1 MKNDDGIKRSE
12 WLIVLISAISVFIAG
27 IALYATLKQMRAS
40 ERAYQ
45 AQAWQMLNSHMIEID
60 KVFIERP
67 YIWPYFCSGKHID
80 SKDKNFLLV
89 MSVADLHLDFFD
101 SFDDPLVRELPGM
114 DSKGEYWPI
123 WETYFIDTF
132 SKSPALC
139 QRYEETKDWYGTA
152 LRGFAEKGCN
162 EETKGNAQQ
171 KNRGDREG

>member
-27 IALYATLKQMRAS
+27 IALYATLNQMKSS

-45 AQAWQMLNSHMIEID
+45 AQAWQMLNTNMVEID
-60 KVFIERP
+60 KVFIEKP
-67 YIWPYFCSGKHID
+67 YIWSYFHSRKHITQ
-80 SKDKNFLLV
+80 KDKNYLLV

-114 DSKGEYWPI
+114 DSNGKYWPL
-123 WETYFIDTF
+123 WEKYFIDTF
-132 SKSPALC
+132 STSPALC

-152 LRGFAEKGCN
+152 LQGFAEKGCSEAIKKAPN
-162 EETKGNAQQ
+162 KSLKTDPE
-171 KNRGDREG
+171 